1 MNENIFV
8 ELEANFLTYQTDLAS
23 EEKQIV
29 RLEQDIA
36 RLGVAAS
43 MAATSS
49 KPGKPAIIAIDSGRW
64 YRALELTSD
73 ALLCHRP
80 GAIGSEY
87 AILECMP
94 GGDIYQTSFTSWNS
108 LDVLQNF
115 IHERRELLAVAVHAL
130 QSQVKHFLR
139 ENHPDCD
146 AILHAHEF
154 WTRPPVMPSLLIVP
168 EVAAGG
174 SPATSAVNNAEI

>member
-8 ELEANFLTYQTDLAS
+8 ELEANFLTYQSDLAT
-23 EEKQIV
+23 EEKQIL

-64 YRALELTSD
+64 YRALELTND

-115 IHERRELLAVAVHAL
+115 IHERRELLAMAVNAL

-146 AILHAHEF
+146 AALHAHQF
-154 WTRPPVMPSLLIVP
+154 WTRPPSTPSMMVP
-168 EVAAGG
+168 DMTAIAGQAAQV
-174 SPATSAVNNAEI
+174 VNNAEA